1 MVFQVWIT
9 ETVECYANL
18 GGEVIENQLKSEK
31 FNENLTDTGKKDIL
45 PTETTKRASVYYY
58 SNEIRRF
65 LTEKTGTKKQNIW
78 W

>member
-1 MVFQVWIT
+1 MT

-31 FNENLTDTGKKDIL
+31 FNENLTDTGKKIFYPL
-45 PTETTKRASVYYY
+45 KRPKRASVYYY

-78 W
+78 